1 LSEAIHHSAFII
13 RSAFAIRHSTFMNID
28 SHMHFWRYIRQE
40 YEWIDDSMASLQH
53 DLLPAAAAAVMREA
67 GMDACVAVQ
76 ARQTLDETRFLL
88 GLAEQHQFI
97 AGVVGWVDL
106 RARNLDDQ
114 LAELSCHRKLV
125 GLRHIVQAE
134 ADDFLL
140 REDFRRGV
148 AKLERY
154 GFAYDILI
162 YARQLP
168 AAIDFAAAL
177 PAQRLVLDHLG
188 KPDIRGGGFDPWRRD
203 LDRLAKLPH
212 VRAKLSGLV
221 TEAGLKAG
229 TTGDEKLEAGLKAG
243 TTGDEKLAAGLK
255 AGATAQIHRYIN
267 AALDSFG
274 AERLMIGS
282 DWPVCTVAA
291 RYSHV
296 IDLVRS
302 AIAERTASERAAIMG
317 GTART
322 FWNLSLVPFVER
334 SV

>member
-1 LSEAIHHSAFII
+1 
-13 RSAFAIRHSTFMNID
+13 MNID
-28 SHMHFWRYIRQE
+28 AHMHFWRFSRQE
-40 YEWIDDSMASLQH
+40 YDWIDDTMSPLQR
-53 DLLPAAAAAVMREA
+53 DFLPRDAARIMLEA

-76 ARQTLDETRFLL
+76 ARQTLEETRFLL
-88 GLAEQHQFI
+88 DLAAAHQFI

-106 RARNLDDQ
+106 RAPDLDDQ
-114 LAELSCHRKLV
+114 LAELSANRKLV
-125 GLRHIVQAE
+125 GLRHVVQAE

-140 REDFRRGV
+140 RDDFRRGV
-148 AKLERY
+148 GRLERY
-154 GFAYDILI
+154 GFAYDILV

-177 PAQRLVLDHLG
+177 PAERLVLDHLG
-188 KPDIRGGGFDPWRRD
+188 KPDIRGGGFDVWRRD

-221 TEAGLKAG
+221 TEA
-229 TTGDEKLEAGLKAG
+229 DW
-243 TTGDEKLAAGLK
+243 
-255 AGATAQIHRYIN
+255 TAWTVEDIHRYVN

-291 RYSHV
+291 PYAQV
-296 IDLVRS
+296 IDIVRS
-302 AIAERTASERAAIMG
+302 AIAGRTASERAAIMG

>member
-1 LSEAIHHSAFII
+1 M
-13 RSAFAIRHSTFMNID
+13 TTID
-28 SHMHFWRYIRQE
+28 AHMHFWRYNRQE
-40 YEWIDDSMASLQH
+40 YGWIDDAMASLRR
-53 DLLPAAAAAVMREA
+53 DFLPPDGAAVMRET
-67 GMDACVAVQ
+67 GMDGCVAVQ
-76 ARQTLDETRFLL
+76 ARQTREETRFLL
-88 GLAEQHQFI
+88 DLAERHPFI

-106 RARNLDDQ
+106 RAADLDDQ
-114 LAELSCHRKLV
+114 LAELSSHGKLA

-140 REDFRRGV
+140 LEDFRRGV

-177 PAQRLVLDHLG
+177 PGVRLVLDHLG
-188 KPDIRGGGFDPWRRD
+188 KPDIRGGGFDAWRRD
-203 LDRLAKLPH
+203 LDRLAKLAH

-221 TEAGLKAG
+221 TEADWTAWRRQ
-229 TTGDEKLEAGLKAG
+229 AGLKTG
-243 TTGDEKLAAGLK
+243 TAAELKTGTEGGGIPARAAEEI
-255 AGATAQIHRYIN
+255 QRYVY

-291 RYSHV
+291 TYSQV
-296 IDLVRS
+296 IGLVRS
-302 AIAERTASERAAIMG
+302 AIADRPESERAAILG
-317 GTART
+317 GTARS
-322 FWNLSLVPFVER
+322 FWNLSRVSSVER

>member
-1 LSEAIHHSAFII
+1 
-13 RSAFAIRHSTFMNID
+13 
-28 SHMHFWRYIRQE
+28 MHFWRYSRQE
-40 YEWIDDSMASLQH
+40 YDWIDDTMVSLQR
-53 DLLPAAAAAVMREA
+53 DFLPPDAASVMHEA
-67 GMDACVAVQ
+67 GMDCCVAVQ
-76 ARQTLDETRFLL
+76 ARQTLEETRFLL
-88 GLAEQHQFI
+88 ELGRRHQFI

-106 RARNLDDQ
+106 RAADLDDQ
-114 LAELSCHRKLV
+114 LDELSAHRKLV

-140 REDFRRGV
+140 RDDFRRSV

-154 GFAYDILI
+154 GFAYDILV

-188 KPDIRGGGFDPWRRD
+188 KPDVRRGGFDAWRRD
-203 LDRLAKLPH
+203 LDRLARLPH

-221 TEAGLKAG
+221 TEADWQAWQAE
-229 TTGDEKLEAGLKAG
+229 D
-243 TTGDEKLAAGLK
+243 
-255 AGATAQIHRYIN
+255 IHRYVH

-291 RYSHV
+291 RYPQV

-302 AIAERTASERAAIMG
+302 AIVDRPASEQAAVLG

>member
-1 LSEAIHHSAFII
+1 
-13 RSAFAIRHSTFMNID
+13 
-28 SHMHFWRYIRQE
+28 MHFWRYSRQE
-40 YEWIDDSMASLQH
+40 YGWIDGTMQPLRRDF
-53 DLLPAAAAAVMREA
+53 LPPDADFVMREA
-67 GMDACVAVQ
+67 GIDACVAVQ
-76 ARQTLDETRFLL
+76 ARQTVDETRFLL
-88 GLAEQHQFI
+88 DLAAQYPFI

-106 RARNLDDQ
+106 RASDLEDQ
-114 LAELSCHRKLV
+114 LSELSSHRELV
-125 GLRHIVQAE
+125 GVRHIVQAE
-134 ADDFLL
+134 PDDFLL
-140 REDFRRGV
+140 GDDFRRGV
-148 AKLERY
+148 ATLERH

-188 KPDIRGGGFDPWRRD
+188 KPDIRGNGFDSWRRD
-203 LDRLAKLPH
+203 LDRLATLPH

-221 TEAGLKAG
+221 TEADWS
-229 TTGDEKLEAGLKAG
+229 TWTVED
-243 TTGDEKLAAGLK
+243 
-255 AGATAQIHRYIN
+255 IHRYVH

-291 RYSHV
+291 TYSRV

-302 AIAERTASERAAIMG
+302 AIAGRSASEHAAIMG

-322 FWNLSLVPFVER
+322 FWNLSLVER
-334 SV
+334 NV

>member
-1 LSEAIHHSAFII
+1 
-13 RSAFAIRHSTFMNID
+13 
-28 SHMHFWRYIRQE
+28 
-40 YEWIDDSMASLQH
+40 
-53 DLLPAAAAAVMREA
+53 MRGA
-67 GMDACVAVQ
+67 GIEACVAVQ

-88 GLAEQHQFI
+88 DLAGRFPFI

-106 RARNLDDQ
+106 RAPDLDDQ
-114 LAELSCHRKLV
+114 LAELSSHHRLV
-125 GLRHIVQAE
+125 GFRHIVQAE
-134 ADDFLL
+134 RDDFL
-140 REDFRRGV
+140 RAEGFGRGV
-148 AKLERY
+148 EKLERY

-188 KPDIRGGGFDPWRRD
+188 KPDIRGNGFDTWRRD

-221 TEAGLKAG
+221 TEADWKGW
-229 TTGDEKLEAGLKAG
+229 TVED
-243 TTGDEKLAAGLK
+243 
-255 AGATAQIHRYIN
+255 IHRYVN

-291 RYSHV
+291 TYSRV

-302 AIAERTASERAAIMG
+302 AIANRTASERAAIMG

-322 FWNLSLVPFVER
+322 FWNLSLVER
-334 SV
+334 NV

>member
-1 LSEAIHHSAFII
+1 
-13 RSAFAIRHSTFMNID
+13 
-28 SHMHFWRYIRQE
+28 MHFWRYSRQE
-40 YEWIDDSMASLQH
+40 YDWIDDTMRPLQR
-53 DLLPAAAAAVMREA
+53 DFLPADAAIAMRDA
-67 GMDACVAVQ
+67 GIDACVAVQ
-76 ARQTLDETRFLL
+76 ARQTLEETRFLL
-88 GLAEQHQFI
+88 ELAAQTSFI

-106 RARNLDDQ
+106 RAADLDDR
-114 LAELSCHRKLV
+114 LAELSSHRKLV

-134 ADDFLL
+134 PDDFLR
-140 REDFRRGV
+140 REDFSRGV
-148 AKLERY
+148 ARLERY
-154 GFAYDILI
+154 GFAYDVLI

-177 PAQRLVLDHLG
+177 PAERLVLDHLG

-221 TEAGLKAG
+221 TEADWQAW
-229 TTGDEKLEAGLKAG
+229 TVED
-243 TTGDEKLAAGLK
+243 
-255 AGATAQIHRYIN
+255 IHRYVH

-282 DWPVCTVAA
+282 DWPVCTMAA
-291 RYSHV
+291 TYSQV
-296 IDLVRS
+296 IDLVRT
-302 AIAERTASERAAIMG
+302 AIADRTASERAAVMG

-322 FWNLSLVPFVER
+322 FWNLSLVPLER